1 MSKVELS
8 SQAMAVERAAMN
20 LRAHIDHIEKL
31 IREKK
36 RSPDELI
43 MSKSWLPELEAAVKT
58 MNWLKQNETEIKKAL
73 KK

>member
-20 LRAHIDHIEKL
+20 LRAHIENIERL

-43 MSKSWLPELEAAVKT
+43 MSKSWLPELEAAAQT
-58 MNWLKQNETEIKKAL
+58 MKWLKNNETKIKEAL

>member
-8 SQAMAVERAAMN
+8 SQVMAVERAAMN
-20 LRAHIDHIEKL
+20 LRAHIEHIEKL
-31 IREKK
+31 IQERK

-43 MSKSWLPELEAAVKT
+43 MSKSWLPELEAAAKT
-58 MNWLKQNETEIKKAL
+58 MNWLKQNEADIKKAL